1 MLASFQQD
9 TSLNAEP
16 GDSLHCLLHGV
27 MTFSPGSSFPF
38 FRSLGTW
45 TPRCSTKRAIHGY
58 SVTQSFEGFGKASQI
73 NNYWAL
79 LLFLSLQCGG
89 TGEEYL
95 YEDFQDLDLSQLDAS
110 DLDSASCFSELQW
123 GPETSENGF
132 SQCGTCGEDSE
143 LFQIISGETEALL
156 AALTETL
163 DDIQEEDMGLAAFHT
178 LEDGDVPTPDPT
190 SPIPSPKASPDSLD
204 GLQALGSEVDELSL
218 LQKLL
223 LSPSHTTPSMEA
235 QKEGTVRRQGASKS
249 KSQRPYLKMENPQD
263 KKSSPPQ
270 TQSRNYTELHR
281 HLTSAPCCPRTV
293 PQAPDRGWQQLPPS
307 PPAQSPRPTIKE
319 ESDSGED
326 CLSPRLTSAS
336 SLASPVPSE
345 AVPGDQFACPEDMH
359 AMVEL
364 IRYMHTYC
372 LPQRKMPIQ
381 ALATPPQ
388 SCSNP
393 PKKAKADCT
402 LQKTASCKNEEG
414 KAPENLVQRPAAL
427 QPPKASWSKF
437 SILRELLA
445 QDLLC
450 DVSKPY
456 RLARPIY
463 ASLSPSTKVNPGPSE
478 ESQRALSEKACEVR
492 IKASP
497 GTTEPRPSFRPLK
510 VEVKEEVNPVPVTK
524 EEEKEG
530 QREARM
536 CAQSPPLSAGTK
548 VGRKP
553 ESSIY
558 AVRRSKRLNP
568 ELGPWLSFV
577 DEAPQEERADPLP
590 SLGLDPEAY
599 DAEVEVEM
607 GSLEE
612 GQSVCDQS
620 QQRAAQLL
628 ALESPSESGSG
639 ETDEDH
645 SCPRLCS
652 RETPRC
658 FTLALSQ
665 NDPSLGKRN
674 FDQVLTVELCG
685 TAGLTPPTTPPY
697 KPIEEDPFKPDVNH
711 RPNKEAAPSIPS
723 PEGPRPVA
731 AARGSHKSRKKYPER
746 SELLAHLS
754 RATVQPSQVGQKRPF
769 SRSFGDHDYCQV
781 LKPEGSFQR
790 KVLRSW
796 EPSSVHT
803 EDRSQSRVSRVD
815 AQGLSKEGGS
825 CRTPSKDSKPLRD
838 HEIRASLT
846 KHFGLLD
853 GTLEEEDFALCK
865 SPEYDTVFED
875 SSSDSGFLLEEE
887 EDDEDEDLCVHSLP
901 CQHCL
906 HPRPFSKAS
915 LHHCSRSRSSSGSSC
930 HRSRS
935 PANRRTFRCGNK
947 ERCGEG
953 SPSIQHIEKRREKAI
968 GEGRVVYIKNLSS
981 TMSSSELKKRFEVF
995 GEIVECQVL
1004 KRNRRGE
1011 KDGFITYR
1019 CSEHAALS
1027 LRNGAALRKRN
1038 EPFFQL
1044 SYGGLG
1050 QFWTRCTNFDSN
1062 IEEASPASVKNKY
1075 EAMDFDSL
1083 LKEAQRSLHR

>member
-1 MLASFQQD
+1 MAGTD
-9 TSLNAEP
+9 CGA
-16 GDSLHCLLHGV
+16 LLDEEL
-27 MTFSPGSSFPF
+27 SSFF
-38 FRSLGTW
+38 FNYLSDSQ
-45 TPRCSTKRAIHGY
+45 C
-58 SVTQSFEGFGKASQI
+58 EGA
-73 NNYWAL
+73 
-79 LLFLSLQCGG
+79 
-89 TGEEYL
+89 GEEHL

-132 SQCGTCGEDSE
+132 SQCDTCGEDSE
-143 LFQIISGETEALL
+143 LFQIISGENDALL

-178 LEDGDVPTPDPT
+178 LEDRDVATPGPT
-190 SPIPSPKASPDSLD
+190 SPIPSPKASPDALD

-223 LSPSHTTPSMEA
+223 LSPSHTTPSVEA
-235 QKEGTVRRQGASKS
+235 QKEGAIRRQGALKS
-249 KSQRPYLKMENPQD
+249 KSQRPYLKMETPQD
-263 KKSSPPQ
+263 KKSLPTQ
-270 TQSRNYTELHR
+270 TQSRSYTELHR

-293 PQAPDRGWQQLPPS
+293 AQAPDRGWQQLPPS
-307 PPAQSPRPTIKE
+307 PPAQSPQPPIKE

-326 CLSPRLTSAS
+326 CSSPRLTQTS
-336 SLASPVPSE
+336 SPASPMPSE
-345 AVPGDQFACPEDMH
+345 ATAGDQFACAEDMR

-364 IRYMHTYC
+364 IHYMHTYC
-372 LPQRKMPIQ
+372 LPQRKLPVQ
-381 ALATPPQ
+381 GLVNPPQ
-388 SCSNP
+388 PCSNP
-393 PKKAKADCT
+393 FKRAKANCM
-402 LQKTASCKNEEG
+402 LQKAAPCKNEEG
-414 KAPENLVQRPAAL
+414 KPPDNLMQRPTTL
-427 QPPKASWSKF
+427 RPPKASWSKF

-445 QDLLC
+445 QDLFC

-456 RLARPIY
+456 RLAVPIY
-463 ASLSPSTKVNPGPSE
+463 ASLSPSSKPSPGPSE
-478 ESQRALSEKACEVR
+478 ESQRPSSEKACEVR
-492 IKASP
+492 IRASP

-510 VEVKEEVNPVPVTK
+510 LEVKEEINALPVAK
-524 EEEKEG
+524 EEDEAG
-530 QREARM
+530 HREART
-536 CAQSPPLSAGTK
+536 CAQSTPLSAGTK

-577 DEAPQEERADPLP
+577 DEVPPEERADPPPALC
-590 SLGLDPEAY
+590 LDPETY
-599 DAEVEVEM
+599 DAEVEVPV
-607 GSLEE
+607 GNLEE

-620 QQRAAQLL
+620 QQRAAPLP
-628 ALESPSESGSG
+628 ALESPSESGS
-639 ETDEDH
+639 
-645 SCPRLCS
+645 
-652 RETPRC
+652 ETPRC

-665 NDPSLGKRN
+665 NDPPLGKRN

-731 AARGSHKSRKKYPER
+731 TARGSHRSRKKYPER

-754 RATVQPSQVGQKRPF
+754 RTTVQPSQVGKKRPF

-796 EPSSVHT
+796 EPYSTHT
-803 EDRSQSRVSRVD
+803 EDRSQPRVSRAD
-815 AQGLSKEGGS
+815 AQGLSKEGGN
-825 CRTPSKDSKPLRD
+825 CRTPNKDSKPLRD

-853 GTLEEEDFALCK
+853 DTLEEEGLALCK

-887 EDDEDEDLCVHSLP
+887 EDDEDEDLCIHSLS

-935 PANRRTFRCGNK
+935 PANRRTFRCGSK
-947 ERCGEG
+947 EHCGEG
-953 SPSIQHIEKRREKAI
+953 NPSVQHIEKRREKAI
-968 GEGRVVYIKNLSS
+968 QGEGRVVYIRNLSS

-995 GEIVECQVL
+995 GEIVDCQVL
-1004 KRNRRGE
+1004 KRNKRGE

-1050 QFWTRCTNFDSN
+1050 QFFWTRCTNFDSN

>member
-1 MLASFQQD
+1 MAGSD
-9 TSLNAEP
+9 CGA
-16 GDSLHCLLHGV
+16 LLDEEL
-27 MTFSPGSSFPF
+27 SSFF
-38 FRSLGTW
+38 F
-45 TPRCSTKRAIHGY
+45 
-58 SVTQSFEGFGKASQI
+58 
-73 NNYWAL
+73 NY
-79 LLFLSLQCGG
+79 LSDSQCGG
-89 TGEEYL
+89 AGEEHL

-132 SQCGTCGEDSE
+132 GQCGTCGEDSE
-143 LFQIISGETEALL
+143 LFQIISGENEALL

-178 LEDGDVPTPDPT
+178 LEDEDVPTPGPT
-190 SPIPSPKASPDSLD
+190 SPVPSPKASSDSLD

-223 LSPSHTTPSMEA
+223 LSPSHTTPSMES
-235 QKEGTVRRQGASKS
+235 QKEGAIRRQGGQKS
-249 KSQRPYLKMENPQD
+249 KSQRPYLKMESPQD
-263 KKSSPPQ
+263 KKSLPPQ
-270 TQSRNYTELHR
+270 IQSRSYTELHR
-281 HLTSAPCCPRTV
+281 HLTSAPCCPRTI

-307 PPAQSPRPTIKE
+307 PPAQSPRPPIKE

-326 CLSPRLTSAS
+326 CLSPRVSQTSSLTS
-336 SLASPVPSE
+336 PIPTE
-345 AVPGDQFACPEDMH
+345 ATAGDQFSCAEDMH

-372 LPQRKMPIQ
+372 LPQRKLPVQ
-381 ALATPPQ
+381 GFTTSPQ
-388 SCSNP
+388 PCSNP
-393 PKKAKADCT
+393 FKRAKADCMLQKATSCKSEEGQPPDNLKQRPTT
-402 LQKTASCKNEEG
+402 LQS
-414 KAPENLVQRPAAL
+414 
-427 QPPKASWSKF
+427 PKASWSKF

-445 QDLLC
+445 RDLFC

-456 RLARPIY
+456 RLAMPIY
-463 ASLSPSTKVNPGPSE
+463 ASLSPNTKSSPGPSE
-478 ESQRALSEKACEVR
+478 ESQRPSSEKACEVR
-492 IKASP
+492 IKAPP

-510 VEVKEEVNPVPVTK
+510 LEVKEEINAITVAK
-524 EEEKEG
+524 EEDEERHR
-530 QREARM
+530 QART

-553 ESSIY
+553 ETSIY

-577 DEAPQEERADPLP
+577 DEVPLEERADPP
-590 SLGLDPEAY
+590 SSLCLDPETY
-599 DAEVEVEM
+599 DAEVEVEV

-612 GQSVCDQS
+612 GQTVCNQS
-620 QQRAAQLL
+620 QQRAVQLP
-628 ALESPSESGSG
+628 ALESPSESGS
-639 ETDEDH
+639 ET
-645 SCPRLCS
+645 
-652 RETPRC
+652 TRC
-658 FTLALSQ
+658 FTLALSP

-731 AARGSHKSRKKYPER
+731 TARGSHKSQKKYPER

-754 RATVQPSQVGQKRPF
+754 RVSIQPSQVGQKRPF

-796 EPSSVHT
+796 DPSSVHT
-803 EDRSQSRVSRVD
+803 GDRSQSRVSRAD
-815 AQGLSKEGGS
+815 TQGLSKEGGS
-825 CRTPSKDSKPLRD
+825 CRTPHKDSKSLRD

-887 EDDEDEDLCVHSLP
+887 EDDEDEDLCVHSLS

-947 ERCGEG
+947 EHCGER

-968 GEGRVVYIKNLSS
+968 QGEGRVVYIRNLSS

-1004 KRNRRGE
+1004 KRNKRGE

-1050 QFWTRCTNFDSN
+1050 QFFWTRCTNFDSS

>member
-1 MLASFQQD
+1 MAGTD
-9 TSLNAEP
+9 CGA
-16 GDSLHCLLHGV
+16 LLDEEL
-27 MTFSPGSSFPF
+27 SSFF
-38 FRSLGTW
+38 FNYLSD
-45 TPRCSTKRAIHGY
+45 
-58 SVTQSFEGFGKASQI
+58 SQ
-73 NNYWAL
+73 
-79 LLFLSLQCGG
+79 CEG
-89 TGEEYL
+89 TGEEHL

-123 GPETSENGF
+123 GPETTENGF

-143 LFQIISGETEALL
+143 LFQIISGENEALL
-156 AALTETL
+156 AALTESL

-178 LEDGDVPTPDPT
+178 LEDGDVPTPDPA
-190 SPIPSPKASPDSLD
+190 SPIPSPKASPDALD
-204 GLQALGSEVDELSL
+204 GLQALGAEVDELSL

-223 LSPSHTTPSMEA
+223 LSPSHTTASVEA
-235 QKEGTVRRQGASKS
+235 QKEGAVRRQGASKS
-249 KSQRPYLKMENPQD
+249 KSQRPYLKMETPQD
-263 KKSSPPQ
+263 KKSLPPQ
-270 TQSRNYTELHR
+270 TQSRSYTELHR
-281 HLTSAPCCPRTV
+281 HLTSAPCCPRTI
-293 PQAPDRGWQQLPPS
+293 PRAPDSGWQQLPPS
-307 PPAQSPRPTIKE
+307 PPAQSPRPPIKE

-326 CLSPRLTSAS
+326 CLSPRLAHTS
-336 SLASPVPSE
+336 SLASPMPSE
-345 AVPGDQFACPEDMH
+345 ATAGDQFACAEDMR
-359 AMVEL
+359 AVVEL

-372 LPQRKMPIQ
+372 LPQRKLPVQ
-381 ALATPPQ
+381 GLATPPQ
-388 SCSNP
+388 PCSNP
-393 PKKAKADCT
+393 FKRAKADCM
-402 LQKTASCKNEEG
+402 LQKAAPCKNEEG
-414 KAPENLVQRPAAL
+414 KPPDNPVQRPTTF
-427 QPPKASWSKF
+427 QRPKASWSKF

-445 QDLLC
+445 QDLFC

-456 RLARPIY
+456 RLAMPIY
-463 ASLSPSTKVNPGPSE
+463 ASLSPSTKPSPGSSE
-478 ESQRALSEKACEVR
+478 ESQRPSSEKACEVR

-510 VEVKEEVNPVPVTK
+510 LEVKEEINALPVAK
-524 EEEKEG
+524 EEDEAGK
-530 QREARM
+530 REARTR
-536 CAQSPPLSAGTK
+536 AQSPPLSAGTK

-577 DEAPQEERADPLP
+577 EEVPRGERADPSSP
-590 SLGLDPEAY
+590 CLDPETY
-599 DAEVEVEM
+599 DAEVEMEA
-607 GSLEE
+607 GNLEE

-620 QQRAAQLL
+620 QQRAAPLP
-628 ALESPSESGSG
+628 ALESPSESGS
-639 ETDEDH
+639 
-645 SCPRLCS
+645 
-652 RETPRC
+652 ETPRC

-731 AARGSHKSRKKYPER
+731 TARGSHKSRKKYPER

-796 EPSSVHT
+796 EPSSAHT
-803 EDRSQSRVSRVD
+803 EDGSQSRVSRAD
-815 AQGLSKEGGS
+815 TQGLSKEGGN
-825 CRTPSKDSKPLRD
+825 CRTPSKASKPLRD

-853 GTLEEEDFALCK
+853 DTLEEEDLASCK

-887 EDDEDEDLCVHSLP
+887 EDDEDEDLCVQSLP

-906 HPRPFSKAS
+906 HPGPFSKAS

-935 PANRRTFRCGNK
+935 PANRRTFRCGSK
-947 ERCGEG
+947 EHCGEG
-953 SPSIQHIEKRREKAI
+953 SPTVQHIEKRREKAI
-968 GEGRVVYIKNLSS
+968 QGEGRVVYIRNLSS

-995 GEIVECQVL
+995 GEIVECRVL
-1004 KRNRRGE
+1004 KRNKRGE

-1050 QFWTRCTNFDSN
+1050 QFFWTRCTNFDSN

>member
-1 MLASFQQD
+1 MAGTD
-9 TSLNAEP
+9 CGA
-16 GDSLHCLLHGV
+16 LLDEEL
-27 MTFSPGSSFPF
+27 SSFF
-38 FRSLGTW
+38 FNYLSD
-45 TPRCSTKRAIHGY
+45 
-58 SVTQSFEGFGKASQI
+58 SQ
-73 NNYWAL
+73 
-79 LLFLSLQCGG
+79 CEG
-89 TGEEYL
+89 TGEEHL

-143 LFQIISGETEALL
+143 LFQIISGENEALL

-178 LEDGDVPTPDPT
+178 LEDGDVPTPGPT
-190 SPIPSPKASPDSLD
+190 SPAPSPKASPDALD

-223 LSPSHTTPSMEA
+223 LSPSHTTPNVEA
-235 QKEGTVRRQGASKS
+235 QKEGAFRRQGASKS
-249 KSQRPYLKMENPQD
+249 KSQRPYLKMESPQD

-270 TQSRNYTELHR
+270 TQSRSYTELHR
-281 HLTSAPCCPRTV
+281 HLTSAPCCPRTMSR
-293 PQAPDRGWQQLPPS
+293 APDRGWQQLPPS
-307 PPAQSPRPTIKE
+307 PPAQSPRPPIKE

-326 CLSPRLTSAS
+326 CSSPRLAQTSS
-336 SLASPVPSE
+336 PASPKPSAE
-345 AVPGDQFACPEDMH
+345 STGTQFACAEDMR

-372 LPQRKMPIQ
+372 LPQRKLPIQ
-381 ALATPPQ
+381 GSATPPQ
-388 SCSNP
+388 PCNNP
-393 PKKAKADCT
+393 FKKAKADCT
-402 LQKTASCKNEEG
+402 LQKAASFKNAEG
-414 KAPENLVQRPAAL
+414 KPPDSLVQRPTAV

-445 QDLLC
+445 QDLFC

-456 RLARPIY
+456 RLAMPIY
-463 ASLSPSTKVNPGPSE
+463 ASLSPGTKPSPGPSE
-478 ESQRALSEKACEVR
+478 ESQRPSSEKACEVR

-497 GTTEPRPSFRPLK
+497 GTSEPRPSFRPLK
-510 VEVKEEVNPVPVTK
+510 LEVKEEINALPVAK
-524 EEEKEG
+524 EEKEEG
-530 QREARM
+530 QGEVRM
-536 CAQSPPLSAGTK
+536 CTQSPPLSAGTK
-548 VGRKP
+548 MGRKP
-553 ESSIY
+553 ESSVY

-577 DEAPQEERADPLP
+577 DEAPPEERADPLP
-590 SLGLDPEAY
+590 SLCLDPETY
-599 DAEVEVEM
+599 DAEVEVEV
-607 GSLEE
+607 GSPEE
-612 GQSVCDQS
+612 GQSVGDQN
-620 QQRAAQLL
+620 QQRATQLP

-639 ETDEDH
+639 EPDEDH
-645 SCPRLCS
+645 SCPPLCS

-658 FTLALSQ
+658 FTLALSH

-711 RPNKEAAPSIPS
+711 RPNKETAPSTPS
-723 PEGPRPVA
+723 LEGPRPVA
-731 AARGSHKSRKKYPER
+731 IARGPHKSRKKYPER

-796 EPSSVHT
+796 EPSAHA
-803 EDRSQSRVSRVD
+803 EDRSQPRLSRADVQVP
-815 AQGLSKEGGS
+815 SKESAS
-825 CRTPSKDSKPLRD
+825 CKPPNKDSKPLRD

-887 EDDEDEDLCVHSLP
+887 EEDEDEDLCVHSLP

-915 LHHCSRSRSSSGSSC
+915 WHHGSRSRSSSGSSC

-947 ERCGEG
+947 EHCGEG
-953 SPSIQHIEKRREKAI
+953 SPSVRHIEKKREKAI
-968 GEGRVVYIKNLSS
+968 GEGRVVYIRNLSS

-1004 KRNRRGE
+1004 KRNKRGE

-1027 LRNGAALRKRN
+1027 LRNGAALRKCN

-1050 QFWTRCTNFDSN
+1050 QFFWTRCTNFDSN

>member
-1 MLASFQQD
+1 MAGTD
-9 TSLNAEP
+9 CGA
-16 GDSLHCLLHGV
+16 LLDEEL
-27 MTFSPGSSFPF
+27 SSFF
-38 FRSLGTW
+38 FNYLSDSQ
-45 TPRCSTKRAIHGY
+45 C
-58 SVTQSFEGFGKASQI
+58 EGA
-73 NNYWAL
+73 
-79 LLFLSLQCGG
+79 
-89 TGEEYL
+89 GEEHL

-132 SQCGTCGEDSE
+132 SQCDTCGEDSE
-143 LFQIISGETEALL
+143 LFQIISGENDALL

-178 LEDGDVPTPDPT
+178 LEDRDVATPGPT
-190 SPIPSPKASPDSLD
+190 SPIPSPKASPDALD

-223 LSPSHTTPSMEA
+223 LSPSHTTPSVEA
-235 QKEGTVRRQGASKS
+235 QKEGAIRRQGALKS
-249 KSQRPYLKMENPQD
+249 KSQRPYLKMETPQD
-263 KKSSPPQ
+263 KKSLPTQ
-270 TQSRNYTELHR
+270 TQSRSYTELHR

-293 PQAPDRGWQQLPPS
+293 AQAPDRGWQQLPPS
-307 PPAQSPRPTIKE
+307 PPAQSPQPPIKE

-326 CLSPRLTSAS
+326 CSSPRLTQTS
-336 SLASPVPSE
+336 SPASPMPSE
-345 AVPGDQFACPEDMH
+345 ATAGDQFACAEDMR

-364 IRYMHTYC
+364 IHYMHTYC
-372 LPQRKMPIQ
+372 LPQRKLPVQ
-381 ALATPPQ
+381 GLVNPPQ
-388 SCSNP
+388 PCSNP
-393 PKKAKADCT
+393 FKRAKANCM
-402 LQKTASCKNEEG
+402 LQKAAPCKNEEG
-414 KAPENLVQRPAAL
+414 KPPDNLMQRPTTL
-427 QPPKASWSKF
+427 RPPKASWSKF

-445 QDLLC
+445 QDLFC

-456 RLARPIY
+456 RLAVPIY
-463 ASLSPSTKVNPGPSE
+463 ASLSPSSKPSPGPSE
-478 ESQRALSEKACEVR
+478 ESQRPSSEKACEVR
-492 IKASP
+492 IRASP

-510 VEVKEEVNPVPVTK
+510 LEVKEEINALPVAK
-524 EEEKEG
+524 EEDEAG
-530 QREARM
+530 HREART
-536 CAQSPPLSAGTK
+536 CAQSTPLSAGTK

-577 DEAPQEERADPLP
+577 DEVPPEERADPPPALC
-590 SLGLDPEAY
+590 LDPETY
-599 DAEVEVEM
+599 DAEVEVPV
-607 GSLEE
+607 GNLEE

-620 QQRAAQLL
+620 QQRAAPLP

-639 ETDEDH
+639 EMDEDH

-665 NDPSLGKRN
+665 NDPPLGKRN

-731 AARGSHKSRKKYPER
+731 TARGSHRSRKKYPER

-754 RATVQPSQVGQKRPF
+754 RTTVQPSQVGKKRPF

-796 EPSSVHT
+796 EPYSTHT
-803 EDRSQSRVSRVD
+803 EDRSQPRVSRAD
-815 AQGLSKEGGS
+815 AQGLSKEGGN
-825 CRTPSKDSKPLRD
+825 CRTPNKDSKPLRD

-853 GTLEEEDFALCK
+853 DTLEEEGLALCK

-887 EDDEDEDLCVHSLP
+887 EDDEDEDLCIHSLS

-935 PANRRTFRCGNK
+935 PANRRTFRCGSK
-947 ERCGEG
+947 EHCGEG
-953 SPSIQHIEKRREKAI
+953 NPSVQHIEKRREKAI
-968 GEGRVVYIKNLSS
+968 GEGRVVYIRNLSS

-995 GEIVECQVL
+995 GEIVDCQVL
-1004 KRNRRGE
+1004 KRNKRGE

-1050 QFWTRCTNFDSN
+1050 QFFWTRCTNFDSN

>member
-1 MLASFQQD
+1 MAGTDCS
-9 TSLNAEP
+9 A
-16 GDSLHCLLHGV
+16 LLDEEL
-27 MTFSPGSSFPF
+27 SSFF
-38 FRSLGTW
+38 FNYLSDSQ
-45 TPRCSTKRAIHGY
+45 C
-58 SVTQSFEGFGKASQI
+58 EGA
-73 NNYWAL
+73 
-79 LLFLSLQCGG
+79 
-89 TGEEYL
+89 GEEHF

-123 GPETSENGF
+123 GTETSENGF
-132 SQCGTCGEDSE
+132 SQCGTCAEDSE
-143 LFQIISGETEALL
+143 LFQIISGENEALL

-163 DDIQEEDMGLAAFHT
+163 DDIQEDDMGLAAFHT
-178 LEDGDVPTPDPT
+178 LEDGDVPTPGPT
-190 SPIPSPKASPDSLD
+190 SPVPSPKASPDALD
-204 GLQALGSEVDELSL
+204 GLQALESEVDELSL

-223 LSPSHTTPSMEA
+223 LSPSHSTPSVEA
-235 QKEGTVRRQGASKS
+235 QKEGAIRRQGASKS
-249 KSQRPYLKMENPQD
+249 KSQRPYLKMESPQD
-263 KKSSPPQ
+263 KKSLPHQ
-270 TQSRNYTELHR
+270 TQSRSYTELHR
-281 HLTSAPCCPRTV
+281 HLTSAPCCPRLI
-293 PQAPDRGWQQLPPS
+293 PRAPDRGWQQLPPS
-307 PPAQSPRPTIKE
+307 PPAQSPRIPIKE
-319 ESDSGED
+319 ESDSGEE
-326 CLSPRLTSAS
+326 CSSPRLAQAS
-336 SLASPVPSE
+336 SLASPMPSE
-345 AVPGDQFACPEDMH
+345 ATAEDQFACAEDMR

-372 LPQRKMPIQ
+372 LPQRKLPVEG
-381 ALATPPQ
+381 LATPSL

-393 PKKAKADCT
+393 FKRAKADCM
-402 LQKTASCKNEEG
+402 LQKAASCKSEEG
-414 KAPENLVQRPAAL
+414 QPPDNLVQRPTTL

-445 QDLLC
+445 QDLFC

-456 RLARPIY
+456 RLAMPIY
-463 ASLSPSTKVNPGPSE
+463 ASLSPTTKPSPGSSE
-478 ESQRALSEKACEVR
+478 ESQRPSSEKACEVQ

-510 VEVKEEVNPVPVTK
+510 LEVKEEINALSVAK
-524 EEEKEG
+524 EEEEERQG
-530 QREARM
+530 EARR
-536 CAQSPPLSAGTK
+536 CSQSPPLSAGTK

-577 DEAPQEERADPLP
+577 DEAPPEERAEPP
-590 SLGLDPEAY
+590 SSLCLDSETY
-599 DAEVEVEM
+599 DTEVKVEV

-612 GQSVCDQS
+612 VQIICDPS
-620 QQRAAQLL
+620 QQRAAQLP

-731 AARGSHKSRKKYPER
+731 TARGPHKSRKKYPER

-796 EPSSVHT
+796 EPSSAHT
-803 EDRSQSRVSRVD
+803 EDKSQARVSRAD
-815 AQGLSKEGGS
+815 AQGLSKEARS
-825 CRTPSKDSKPLRD
+825 CRAPNKDSKPLRD

-853 GTLEEEDFALCK
+853 GTLEEEDLALCK

-901 CQHCL
+901 CQRCL

-953 SPSIQHIEKRREKAI
+953 SPSVQHIEKRREKAI
-968 GEGRVVYIKNLSS
+968 GEGRVVYIRNLSS

-1004 KRNRRGE
+1004 KRNKRGE

-1044 SYGGLG
+1044 SYVGLG
-1050 QFWTRCTNFDSN
+1050 QFFWTRCSNFDSN

>member
-1 MLASFQQD
+1 MAGTD
-9 TSLNAEP
+9 CGA
-16 GDSLHCLLHGV
+16 LLDEEL
-27 MTFSPGSSFPF
+27 SSFF
-38 FRSLGTW
+38 F
-45 TPRCSTKRAIHGY
+45 
-58 SVTQSFEGFGKASQI
+58 
-73 NNYWAL
+73 NY
-79 LLFLSLQCGG
+79 LSDSQCGG
-89 TGEEYL
+89 AGEEYL

-178 LEDGDVPTPDPT
+178 LEDGDVPSPDPT
-190 SPIPSPKASPDSLD
+190 SPIPSPKASPDALD

-223 LSPSHTTPSMEA
+223 LSPSHTTPSMET

-249 KSQRPYLKMENPQD
+249 KSQRPYLKMESPQD

-293 PQAPDRGWQQLPPS
+293 PQAPDREWQQLPPS

-326 CLSPRLTSAS
+326 CLSPRLTLAS

-345 AVPGDQFACPEDMH
+345 AVPGDQFGCPEDMH

-372 LPQRKMPIQ
+372 LPQRKMPVQ

-402 LQKTASCKNEEG
+402 LQKTASGKNEEG

-463 ASLSPSTKVNPGPSE
+463 ASLSPSTKVSPGPLE
-478 ESQRALSEKACEVR
+478 ESQRPLSEKACEVR

-536 CAQSPPLSAGTK
+536 CAQSPPLSIGTK

-754 RATVQPSQVGQKRPF
+754 RATVQPSQ
-769 SRSFGDHDYCQV
+769 
-781 LKPEGSFQR
+781 
-790 KVLRSW
+790 
-796 EPSSVHT
+796 
-803 EDRSQSRVSRVD
+803 
-815 AQGLSKEGGS
+815 
-825 CRTPSKDSKPLRD
+825 
-838 HEIRASLT
+838 
-846 KHFGLLD
+846 
-853 GTLEEEDFALCK
+853 
-865 SPEYDTVFED
+865 
-875 SSSDSGFLLEEE
+875 
-887 EDDEDEDLCVHSLP
+887 
-901 CQHCL
+901 HCL

-968 GEGRVVYIKNLSS
+968 QGEGRVVYIKNLSS